1 MCDTIYIIQQKPC
14 QTVKLLKMSVKM
26 KNGGVQK
33 CAISHIFCAESHTQ
47 HNGILL
53 IFAKTKKKGWRKKEK
68 YL

>member
-1 MCDTIYIIQQKPC
+1 MREK
-14 QTVKLLKMSVKM
+14 V

-47 HNGILL
+47 HNEILL
-53 IFAKTKKKGWRKKEK
+53 IFAKTRKNEWRKKEK